1 MTRPSPLPRPLS
13 GFCLSAMLALA
24 LAGCGKDEKKVDPFA
39 LMEGEAIYKAEC
51 AGCHGKDMEGQ
62 PGWPAAGQDG
72 HLPAPPLAGKTPASR
87 RTFPELVS
95 ITRLGVV
102 PPQTGQGGSHPA
114 FAGKLTE
121 RQVENVVHFIQSRWP
136 TAPARP

>member
-1 MTRPSPLPRPLS
+1 MTHLSTLPRPLW
-13 GFCLSAMLALA
+13 GFCLSAALA
-24 LAGCGKDEKKVDPFA
+24 LTLISCGKNENKVDPFA

-51 AGCHGKDMEGQ
+51 AGCHGKDMEGH
-62 PGWPAAGQDG
+62 P
-72 HLPAPPLAGKTPASR
+72 PAPPLTGETPASR

-114 FAGKLTE
+114 FAGKLTD
-121 RQVENVVHFIQSRWP
+121 RQMENVVHFIQSRWP
-136 TAPARP
+136 VAPARP

>member
-1 MTRPSPLPRPLS
+1 MTHPSPLPRSLS
-13 GFCLSAMLALA
+13 GLCLSAALLLA
-24 LAGCGKDEKKVDPFA
+24 LAGCGKDENKVDPFA

-51 AGCHGKDMEGQ
+51 ASCHGKDMEGQ
-62 PGWPAAGQDG
+62 PGWQTAGQEG
-72 HLPAPPLAGKTPASR
+72 RQAAPPLAGETPASR

-102 PPQTGQGGSHPA
+102 PPQTGQAGSHPA

-121 RQVENVVHFIQSRWP
+121 RQMENLVHFIQSRWP
-136 TAPARP
+136 APPARQ